1 MIDFFNIEDNDASK
15 VIWSH
20 AVNSKYKLS
29 KALVDESMVLEAD
42 IIFIEDKH
50 NEPIMAHPPD
60 THSDI
65 SFSEWLKESLKD
77 GNKAIKLDFKTA
89 SSVEPCLKILN
100 SMQDEAIFKVNLI

>member
-60 THSDI
+60 TQSDI

-77 GNKAIKLDFKTA
+77 SNKAIKLDFKTA

-100 SMQDEAIFKVNLI
+100 SMQDEVIFKINLI